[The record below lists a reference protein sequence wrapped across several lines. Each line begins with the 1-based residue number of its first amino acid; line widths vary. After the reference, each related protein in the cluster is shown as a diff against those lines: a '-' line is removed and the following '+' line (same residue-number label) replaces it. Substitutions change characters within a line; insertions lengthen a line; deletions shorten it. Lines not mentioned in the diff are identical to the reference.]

1 MDQQKILLFIIVL
14 ILSVGLSAFGGHVVI
29 NKISDKVI
37 EKLKREYVP
46 GPYQPGFDPDKIE
59 PKFKQP
65 ATPGKVFQEISPQS
79 WNEMWEQSRY

>member
-1 MDQQKILLFIIVL
+1 MDQQKILVFIIIL
-14 ILSVGLSAFGGHVVI
+14 ILSVGLSAFGVHIAI
-29 NKISDKVI
+29 NKITDKVI

-65 ATPGKVFQEISPQS
+65 PGKVFQEISPQS
-79 WNEMWEQSRY
+79 WNEIWEKSRY